1 MKTIYIVTRTTH
13 MGLLPTHMV
22 KEKSHETALIRYF
35 LFQERDE
42 TFICEKKKNPGHKE
56 VSQTVT
62 CSYKITFFTW
72 PDKKYGIKDHFDVL
86 TWRERW
92 RAGPSRTLG
101 NNDDPNTS
109 QIAKSHCLASSRSRK
124 FQIPAH
130 TATKLPQL
138 HNHRLL

>member
-62 CSYKITFFTW
+62 CSYKITFFT
-72 PDKKYGIKDHFDVL
+72 
-86 TWRERW
+86 
-92 RAGPSRTLG
+92 
-101 NNDDPNTS
+101 
-109 QIAKSHCLASSRSRK
+109 
-124 FQIPAH
+124 
-130 TATKLPQL
+130 
-138 HNHRLL
+138 